1 MSILETA
8 ATASA
13 DTPADTP
20 FHSGERA
27 VQQRVGVLE
36 KMASRAQVIRSFM
49 PDQHREFFQ
58 QLPFMIVGSVDRQQ
72 QPWASIVTGAPGFVT
87 SPDPEHLTIHAHPL
101 AADPLQQNLA
111 DHAAIGLLGI
121 EPHTRRRNRMNGKV
135 EKTDAAGWTLKVE
148 QSFGNC
154 PKYIQARQPASAED
168 AGAAAP
174 VVHRSGQ
181 LGTAMQELIAGADTF
196 FIATAYFGKPVDKS
210 AAAGASNNR
219 QYGVDV
225 SHRGGKPGFVRI
237 DDARTLTVPDFV
249 GNFFFNTIGNLVEHP
264 RAGLLFIDFASGD
277 LLYLAVT
284 AELIW
289 DGPEVAAFKG
299 AERLLRFH
307 VEQAIRVEASLP
319 LRWSE
324 AELSPALAPMGSWQ
338 A

>member
-1 MSILETA
+1 MSHPEIA
-8 ATASA
+8 AAGPDS
-13 DTPADTP
+13 TP
-20 FHSGERA
+20 FHRGERTA
-27 VQQRVGVLE
+27 QQRAGVLE
-36 KMASRAQVIRSFM
+36 KMASRGQLLRSFM

-58 QLPFMIVGSVDRQQ
+58 QLPFMIVGSIDREQ

-87 SPDPEHLTIHAHPL
+87 SPDAEHLEMHPHVL
-101 AADPLQQNLA
+101 AADPLQQTLA
-111 DHAAIGLLGI
+111 DNAAIGLLGI

-135 EKTDAAGWTLKVE
+135 EKLGAAGWTVKVD

-154 PKYIQARQPASAED
+154 PKYIQARRPILVEGD
-168 AGAAAP
+168 AAAAP
-174 VVHRSGQ
+174 VVHRATRLDG
-181 LGTAMQELIAGADTF
+181 AMQGLVAGADTF
-196 FIATAYFGKPVDKS
+196 FIATAFMGKPAD
-210 AAAGASNNR
+210 ASNR

-237 DDARTLTVPDFV
+237 DDEKTLTVPDFV
-249 GNFFFNTIGNLVEHP
+249 GNSFFNTIGNLVEHP

-277 LLYLAVT
+277 VLYLAAS
-284 AELIW
+284 AELVW

-299 AERLLRFH
+299 AERLLRFR

-338 A
+338 R

>member
-1 MSILETA
+1 MSNLE
-8 ATASA
+8 ATATSSA
-13 DTPADTP
+13 DSP

-58 QLPFMIVGSVDRQQ
+58 QLPFMIVGSIDRRQ

-87 SPDPEHLTIHAHPL
+87 SPDAEHLTIHAYAL

-135 EKTDAAGWTLKVE
+135 EKSSAAGWTLKVE

-154 PKYIQARQPASAED
+154 PKYIQARRPSLVED
-168 AGAAAP
+168 AAASAP
-174 VVHRSGQ
+174 VVHRSEQ
-181 LGTAMQELIAGADTF
+181 LDAAMQELIASADTF
-196 FIATAYFGKPVDKS
+196 FIATAYLGKSMDNPTTPS
-210 AAAGASNNR
+210 EANNR
-219 QYGVDV
+219 QHGVDV

-277 LLYLAVT
+277 LLYLAVS

-319 LRWSE
+319 LRWSA
-324 AELSPALAPMGSWQ
+324 AEQSPALAPMGSWQ

>member
-1 MSILETA
+1 MSNLEITA
-8 ATASA
+8 ASSA
-13 DTPADTP
+13 DTFADTP

-36 KMASRAQVIRSFM
+36 KMATRGQLIRSFM
-49 PDQHREFFQ
+49 PDQHRDFFQ
-58 QLPFMIVGSVDRQQ
+58 QLPFMIVGSVDRRQ

-87 SPDPEHLTIHAHPL
+87 SPDAGHLAIHAPL
-101 AADPLQQNLA
+101 LPADPLQQTLVE
-111 DHAAIGLLGI
+111 HAAIGLLGI

-135 EKTDAAGWTLKVE
+135 EKSDAAGWTLKVE

-154 PKYIQARQPASAED
+154 PKYIQARRPSLVED
-168 AGAAAP
+168 ADAAAP

-181 LGTAMQELIAGADTF
+181 LDSAMQKLIAASDTF
-196 FIATAYFGKPVDKS
+196 FIATAYFGKPVDES
-210 AAAGASNNR
+210 AVASTANNR
-219 QYGVDV
+219 QHGVDV

-237 DDARTLTVPDFV
+237 DDEKTLTVPDFV

-264 RAGLLFIDFASGD
+264 RAGLLFIDFVSGD
-277 LLYLAVT
+277 LLYLAVS

>member
-1 MSILETA
+1 MSRPEMMA
-8 ATASA
+8 AEDSA
-13 DTPADTP
+13 

-36 KMASRAQVIRSFM
+36 KMASRSHVIRSFM

-58 QLPFMIVGSVDRQQ
+58 QLPFLIVGSIDGQQ
-72 QPWASIVTGAPGFVT
+72 QPWASIVIGAPGFVT
-87 SPDPEHLTIHAHPL
+87 SPDPEHLEIDAQVLP
-101 AADPLQQNLA
+101 ADPLQLNLA
-111 DHAAIGLLGI
+111 DNATIGLLGI

-135 EKTDAAGWTLKVE
+135 EKLNPAGWTVKVD

-154 PKYIQARQPASAED
+154 PKYIQARRPGFIENANATAPA
-168 AGAAAP
+168 
-174 VVHRSGQ
+174 VHRAQQ
-181 LGTAMQELIAGADTF
+181 LDAAMQALIAAADTF
-196 FIATAYFGKPVDKS
+196 FIATAYSGNSVDEPATAPGS
-210 AAAGASNNR
+210 ADR
-219 QYGVDV
+219 QHGVDV

-237 DDARTLTVPDFV
+237 DDAMTLTVPDFV
-249 GNFFFNTIGNLVEHP
+249 GNFFFNTIGNLVKHP
-264 RAGLLFIDFASGD
+264 RAGLLFIDFIRGD

-324 AELSPALAPMGSWQ
+324 AEPSPALAPMGSW
-338 A
+338 